1 MAGGYTYPGVYVR
14 EIPSEVRTIAGV
26 STSAT
31 AFVDF
36 FPRGPM
42 NRAVRITSP
51 GDFVRRFGGLHPDSE
66 ASYAIAQ
73 FFLNGGSLA
82 WVVRVAGGTPL
93 ASACELLG
101 GSPAEPTLRVTAAE
115 EGVWGD
121 DLQVAVTAVGPSR
134 FNLLVREVRREGG
147 RVVSV
152 ERDETFLNLSM
163 STLDARYAPEVVA
176 QGSALVRVEN
186 LGIGEMPVVAL
197 PDQRGRVP
205 DSAWTD
211 LEGGGDGTRPG
222 PTEIIGDDVAK
233 TGLHALDRIAP
244 EIFNL
249 LVLPAAAAMD
259 PTPMGAVLSAATAF
273 CEARRAFL
281 IVDVPEEV
289 DTEEK
294 MRGFMRDQD
303 GLRHPNAA
311 IYFPRLLVPD
321 PLRGGRLRN
330 TAASGT
336 LAGLFARTDATRG
349 GPWKSPA
356 GTEAKL
362 RNADLSLRLTDAETG
377 ALNPS
382 GINVLRNLPV
392 FGNVCWGARTMFGA
406 DQQASEW
413 KYVAVRRTALFIQE
427 SLFQGLKWVVFE
439 PNDERLWAQI
449 RLNVTAFMHDLFRQA
464 AFQGTSPDEAYLVKC
479 DGETTTQTDIDRGIV
494 NVVVGFRPLKPAE
507 FVVLNIQQLAGQ
519 SGS

>member
-1 MAGGYTYPGVYVR
+1 MAGAFTYPGVYVK

-26 STSAT
+26 STSST

-42 NRAVRITSP
+42 NRAVRVTSP
-51 GDFVRRFGGLHPDSE
+51 GDFARRFGGLHAESE

-93 ASACELLG
+93 AASRELLG
-101 GSPAEPTLRVTAAE
+101 GSPAEPTLEVRAAE
-115 EGVWGD
+115 EGAWGD
-121 DLQVAVTAVGPSR
+121 ELQVAVTAAGPQR
-134 FNLLVREVRREGG
+134 FNLLVREVRREAG
-147 RVVSV
+147 RVVAV
-152 ERDETFLNLSM
+152 ERDEAFLNLSM
-163 STLDARYAPEVVA
+163 SALDARYAPDVVA
-176 QGSALVRVEN
+176 EGSALVRLSNVG
-186 LGIGEMPVVAL
+186 LGEMPVVAT
-197 PDQRGRVP
+197 PDPRGRLP
-205 DSAWTD
+205 ESAWQD
-211 LEGGGDGTRPG
+211 LSGGSDGTRPG
-222 PTEIIGDDVAK
+222 PEQIIGDDVAK

-244 EIFNL
+244 EVFNL
-249 LVLPAAAAMD
+249 LALPAAAAMEEAA
-259 PTPMGAVLSAATAF
+259 MGAVISAATAF

-281 IVDVPEEV
+281 LVDVPEEV
-289 DTEEK
+289 DSEEA
-294 MRGFMRDQD
+294 MRGFMGAQD

-321 PLRGGRLRN
+321 PLRGNRLRN

-336 LAGLFARTDATRG
+336 MAGLYARTDATRG

-362 RNADLSLRLTDAETG
+362 RNADLAVRLTDAENG
-377 ALNPS
+377 ALNPV
-382 GINVLRNLPV
+382 GINVLRNFPV
-392 FGNVCWGARTMFGA
+392 FGNVCWGARTLFGA
-406 DQQASEW
+406 DQQANEW
-413 KYVAVRRTALFIQE
+413 KYVAVRRTALFIEE

-449 RLNVTAFMHDLFRQA
+449 RLNVTAFMHDLFRQG
-464 AFQGTSPDEAYLVKC
+464 AFQGTGPDEAYLVKC

-507 FVVLNIQQLAGQ
+507 FVVLKIQQLAGQ
-519 SGS
+519 SGT